1 MQKTLVNPQELRN
14 WWAFVRPGLDEILRK
29 SPESWIPED
38 VYADCMN
45 GRTMLWVFSENEVA
59 VGFAVLEP
67 KGDALHC
74 WCGWANS
81 VGHFESAVKCVSEIA
96 KAGGSKYV
104 TFESWRSGWN
114 RIAPKY
120 GFKPKSWV
128 KEIE

>member
-1 MQKTLVNPQELRN
+1 MEKLYIEPKDLRS
-14 WWAFVRPGLDEILRK
+14 WWHFVKPGLEDVLKK
-29 SPESWIPED
+29 SPENWIPED

-45 GRTMLWVFSENEVA
+45 GRVMLWVFSENNYP
-59 VGFAVLEP
+59 VGFAVLAVR
-67 KGDALHC
+67 GDALHC

-81 VGHFESAVKCVSEIA
+81 VGHFKSAVECVSEIA
-96 KAGGSKYV
+96 KAGGSKFV

-114 RIAPKY
+114 RVAPKF

>member
-14 WWAFVRPGLDEILRK
+14 WWVFVRPGLEEILKK

-38 VYADCMN
+38 VYTDCMN
-45 GRTMLWVFSENEVA
+45 GRSMLWVFSVDDQA

-81 VGHFESAVKCVSEIA
+81 VGYFESAVKCVSEIA
-96 KAGGSKYV
+96 KAGGSRYV

-114 RIAPKY
+114 RIAPKF

>member
-14 WWAFVRPGLDEILRK
+14 WWGFVRPGLDEILRK
-29 SPESWIPED
+29 SPENWIPED

-45 GRTMLWVFSENEVA
+45 GRTMLWVFSVNDKA
-59 VGFAVLEP
+59 IGFAVLEL
-67 KGDALHC
+67 KGDVLHC

-96 KAGGSKYV
+96 KESGSRFV

-114 RIAPKY
+114 RIAPKF
-120 GFKPKSWV
+120 GFKPRTWV
-128 KEIE
+128 KEIL